1 MELGWC
7 PHRVALVADCAVCS
21 CGNMVHALASSFRAI
36 VATSTSGGTGEGAV
50 IGLGAGPDRG

>member
-1 MELGWC
+1 
-7 PHRVALVADCAVCS
+7 
-21 CGNMVHALASSFRAI
+21 MVHALASSFRAI